1 MKFII
6 MFFLLLNLT
15 LKAQNDCPLEMD
27 KSTYVMDITE
37 LTKAGLG
44 VQLLVNVKSKDGKNQ
59 KLVFSSIELARL
71 FDIDFYND
79 STFSNRVFK
88 LISDTC
94 NVCDLKFNIDNYR
107 VSENVYLELSK
118 HSPCEI
124 YEKYFNKDG
133 GILIERYFYYGE
145 LSAVVAYLID
155 NYSVIVINH
164 LTDFCVMTK
173 PCCDLRR

>member
-1 MKFII
+1 MKFVII
-6 MFFLLLNLT
+6 FFLLVSLT
-15 LKAQNDCPLEMD
+15 IKAQSDCPLEMD
-27 KSTYVMDITE
+27 KSTYVMRITE

-44 VQLLVNVKSKDGKNQ
+44 VQLLVNVKEKDGKNQ
-59 KLVFSSIELARL
+59 KLVFSSLELARL

-79 STFSNRVFK
+79 STFSDRVFK
-88 LISDTC
+88 IISDTS
-94 NVCDLKFNIDNYR
+94 NACDLKFNIDNYR

-124 YEKYFNKDG
+124 FEKYFNKAG
-133 GILIERYFYYGE
+133 GILNDRYFYYGE

-155 NYSVIVINH
+155 NYSVVVINH

-173 PCCDLRR
+173 PCCNARR